1 MIDEAIGCEVASAR
15 VHVTDL
21 GRSKDLPFRVPGG
34 DFAAL
39 RDVARAHPFAGP
51 VVAIAKGV
59 QVQARHGAIIASRRT
74 RRRRHVLVARKYRVE
89 SLSGIH
95 FMTDRREFI
104 RDAALVGGALA
115 LRVPHAD
122 AVTPGAGK
130 PLDIL
135 ILGGTGLTGP
145 HQVRYALARGHKVT
159 VFNRG
164 RRNDRLPAGVT
175 ELLGDRNLHQLDALK
190 GKEWDVVIDNPTTLP
205 FWVKDVG
212 EILKDRMKQYVFV
225 STISV
230 YDTSK
235 PQPGV
240 GESSPLIEYA
250 KGDPLAVTPQE
261 LMKDIGGLY
270 GAMKSASEREAT
282 KWFGDRTTIIRPTL
296 IVGPGDESFR
306 FTYWPY
312 RIAKGG
318 EILAPGDGQDQV
330 QIIDCRDLAE
340 WTIRLVENRTTGT
353 FNAAGPA
360 SPMTMAEQL
369 YGIRAAFDGN
379 REVRFTWVSADFL
392 EAQKVTTW
400 GDMPTW
406 IPRADPEHAAMNADN
421 RRAVAAG
428 LTFRPLATSAVDA
441 LDGFNAA
448 AADAQTRMLKGAGL
462 APERERE
469 VLDAWHR
476 THR

>member
-1 MIDEAIGCEVASAR
+1 MPM
-15 VHVTDL
+15 T
-21 GRSKDLPFRVPGG
+21 GRR
-34 DFAAL
+34 DFIRNAAL
-39 RDVARAHPFAGP
+39 A
-51 VVAIAKGV
+51 
-59 QVQARHGAIIASRRT
+59 T
-74 RRRRHVLVARKYRVE
+74 
-89 SLSGIH
+89 
-95 FMTDRREFI
+95 
-104 RDAALVGGALA
+104 GALA
-115 LRVPHAD
+115 VRMPRAAALDSRA
-122 AVTPGAGK
+122 AK

-145 HQVRYALARGHKVT
+145 HQVRYALTRGHKVT

-190 GKEWDVVIDNPTTLP
+190 GKKWDVVIDNPTMLP

-212 EILKDRMKQYVFV
+212 EILKDNTRQYVFI

-235 PQPGV
+235 PLPGLN
-240 GESSPLIEYA
+240 ESSALIEYT

-270 GAMKSASEREAT
+270 GAMKTASEREAK

-296 IVGPGDESFR
+296 ICGPGDDSFR

-318 EILAPGDGQDQV
+318 EILAPGDGQDHV

-340 WTIRLVENRTTGT
+340 WTIRVVESATTGT

-369 YGIRAAFDGN
+369 HGIRAAFDGN
-379 REVRFTWVSADFL
+379 REVRFTWVAADFL
-392 EAQKVTTW
+392 EAHKVTPW

-406 IPRADPEHAAMNADN
+406 IPRGDAESAGMNVDN
-421 RRAVAAG
+421 RRAIGAG
-428 LTFRPLATSAVDA
+428 LTFRPLAASAVDA
-441 LDGFNAA
+441 LDWFSAA
-448 AADAQTRMLKGAGL
+448 PADAQARMLKGAGL
-462 APERERE
+462 PPDRERAA
-469 VLDAWHR
+469 LDAWR
-476 THR
+476 QTHR

>member
-1 MIDEAIGCEVASAR
+1 
-15 VHVTDL
+15 
-21 GRSKDLPFRVPGG
+21 
-34 DFAAL
+34 
-39 RDVARAHPFAGP
+39 
-51 VVAIAKGV
+51 
-59 QVQARHGAIIASRRT
+59 
-74 RRRRHVLVARKYRVE
+74 
-89 SLSGIH
+89 
-95 FMTDRREFI
+95 MTDRREFI
-104 RDAALVGGALA
+104 RDAALVGSAVALGMRLATA
-115 LRVPHAD
+115 LTSQSNRA
-122 AVTPGAGK
+122 
-130 PLDIL
+130 LEIL

-145 HQVRYALARGHKVT
+145 HQVRYALSRGHKVT

-175 ELLGDRNLHQLDALK
+175 ELIGDRNLHQLDALND
-190 GKEWDVVIDNPTTLP
+190 KEWDVVIDNPTTLP

-212 EILKDRMKQYVFV
+212 EILKNRTKQYVFI

-235 PQPGV
+235 PQSRV
-240 GESSPLIEYA
+240 NVSSPLSEYT
-250 KGDPLAVTPQE
+250 KGDPLAVTPKDF
-261 LMKDIGGLY
+261 MKDVGGLY
-270 GAMKSASEREAT
+270 GAMKAASEREAK

-306 FTYWPY
+306 FTYWPH

-318 EILAPGDGQDQV
+318 EILAPGDGQDLV

-340 WTIRLVENRTTGT
+340 WTIRLVENGTTGT

-379 REVRFTWVSADFL
+379 RDVGFTWVPADFL
-392 EAQKVTTW
+392 EVQKVTAW

-406 IPRADPEHAAMNADN
+406 IPRSDPESAGMNVEN
-421 RRAVAAG
+421 HRAVAAG
-428 LTFRPLATSAVDA
+428 LTFRPLASSAVDA
-441 LDGFNAA
+441 LAWFNAVA
-448 AADAQTRMLKGAGL
+448 PDAQARMLKSAGL
-462 APERERE
+462 SAERERAT
-469 VLDAWHR
+469 LDAWHR

>member
-1 MIDEAIGCEVASAR
+1 
-15 VHVTDL
+15 
-21 GRSKDLPFRVPGG
+21 
-34 DFAAL
+34 
-39 RDVARAHPFAGP
+39 
-51 VVAIAKGV
+51 
-59 QVQARHGAIIASRRT
+59 
-74 RRRRHVLVARKYRVE
+74 
-89 SLSGIH
+89 
-95 FMTDRREFI
+95 MTDRREFI
-104 RDAALVGGALA
+104 RDAALVGSALA
-115 LRVPHAD
+115 LGMPRAT
-122 AVTPGAGK
+122 ALNSQSNK
-130 PLDIL
+130 SLEIL

-175 ELLGDRNLHQLDALK
+175 ELIGDRNLHRLDALK
-190 GKEWDVVIDNPTTLP
+190 DKEWDVVIDNPTTLP

-212 EILKDRMKQYVFV
+212 EILKNKTKQYVFI

-235 PQPGV
+235 PQPLV
-240 GESSPLIEYA
+240 NVSSPLFEYT

-261 LMKDIGGLY
+261 FVKDIGGLY
-270 GAMKSASEREAT
+270 GAMKTASEREAK

-318 EILAPGDGQDQV
+318 EILAPGDGQDLV

-340 WTIRLVENRTTGT
+340 WTIRMVENGTTGT

-379 REVRFTWVSADFL
+379 RDVRFTWVPADFL
-392 EAQKVTTW
+392 EAQKVTVW

-406 IPRADPEHAAMNADN
+406 IPRSDPESAGMNVEN

-428 LTFRPLATSAVDA
+428 LTFRPLAITAVDA
-441 LDGFNAA
+441 LEWFNATP
-448 AADAQTRMLKGAGL
+448 ADAQARMLKSAGL
-462 APERERE
+462 SPERERAT
-469 VLDAWHR
+469 LDAWHR
-476 THR
+476 THG

>member
-1 MIDEAIGCEVASAR
+1 
-15 VHVTDL
+15 
-21 GRSKDLPFRVPGG
+21 
-34 DFAAL
+34 
-39 RDVARAHPFAGP
+39 
-51 VVAIAKGV
+51 
-59 QVQARHGAIIASRRT
+59 
-74 RRRRHVLVARKYRVE
+74 
-89 SLSGIH
+89 
-95 FMTDRREFI
+95 MTDRRDFI

-115 LRVPHAD
+115 LGMPRAE
-122 AVTPGAGK
+122 AATPSAGK

-164 RRNDRLPAGVT
+164 RRNDRLPSGVT
-175 ELLGDRNLHQLDALK
+175 ELVGDRNLHQLDALK
-190 GKEWDVVIDNPTTLP
+190 GKEWDVVIDNPASLP

-212 EILKDRMKQYVFV
+212 ELLKNRTKQYVFI

-235 PQPGV
+235 PQSGIS
-240 GESSPLIEYA
+240 ESSPLIEYT
-250 KGDPLAVTPQE
+250 KGDPLAVTQQE
-261 LMKDIGGLY
+261 FMKDIGGLY
-270 GAMKSASEREAT
+270 GAMKTASEGEAK

-318 EILAPGDGQDQV
+318 EILAPGDGDDHV
-330 QIIDCRDLAE
+330 QIVDCRDLAE
-340 WTIRLVENRTTGT
+340 WTIRVVENRTTGT

-379 REVRFTWVSADFL
+379 REVRFTWMPAEFL
-392 EAQKVTTW
+392 AAQNVTPW
-400 GDMPTW
+400 ADMPTW
-406 IPRADPEHAAMNADN
+406 IPRSDPDSMSMSVEN
-421 RRAVAAG
+421 RRAVTAG

-441 LDGFNAA
+441 LEWFRAA
-448 AADAQTRMLKGAGL
+448 PPEAQARMQKSAGL
-462 APERERE
+462 PPERERAA
-469 VLDAWHR
+469 LDAWHR
-476 THR
+476 THPSAR